1 MGELQTQNPVVPS
14 AAEAGP
20 PKRGNKFGQ
29 KAKPLVNLPL
39 EQVVIDEL
47 HLMLRITDVLTD
59 NLLQQTMW
67 LDKQAKSKTLAGPH
81 TEMLVTAISAC
92 GVSFSVWEKT
102 NADGSGSG
110 RLDFTSLM
118 GPDKKIL
125 LQNLPEKLEGS
136 GALNADT
143 ENDVLLM
150 WTTFND
156 IYANL
161 GKEEFTDGEIT
172 QLEEKMKTWIKR
184 FCELGFTAP
193 GFGKKRVTPYIHAM
207 LFHCPDI
214 IRRFGN
220 LKQFTGN
227 GVEKTNDEAR
237 RSHMQKSNKWD
248 ACADVLL
255 HSGRRQILSH
265 HCREKRKYKKKDE
278 EYWTA
283 NIKESRR
290 KRKRIIR

>member
-150 WTTFND
+150 WTVRVLNMALWKYNAFYYVRGLCVGD
-156 IYANL
+156 IN
-161 GKEEFTDGEIT
+161 
-172 QLEEKMKTWIKR
+172 W
-184 FCELGFTAP
+184 
-193 GFGKKRVTPYIHAM
+193 
-207 LFHCPDI
+207 
-214 IRRFGN
+214 
-220 LKQFTGN
+220 
-227 GVEKTNDEAR
+227 TNA
-237 RSHMQKSNKWD
+237 
-248 ACADVLL
+248 
-255 HSGRRQILSH
+255 
-265 HCREKRKYKKKDE
+265 
-278 EYWTA
+278 YW
-283 NIKESRR
+283 ER
-290 KRKRIIR
+290 